1 MSDTTENQP
10 VHPEDGAVKE
20 SEVIRSKKENL
31 KALRAAGV
39 EPYKYGF
46 DRTGSVESIKLKY
59 ISIGEGVETA
69 ESESV
74 AGRLVSIREHGKTTF
89 ANVKDFT
96 GTIQLYIKKD
106 ILGEEK
112 YSLFKKYDI
121 GDIVGVT
128 GTLFKTKTGE
138 LTIKVT
144 ALELL
149 TKSLLPM
156 PEKFHGLKDKEIRY
170 RKRYLDLIAN
180 DDVKKT
186 FETRTR
192 IIKEIRNFL
201 DTKGFLEVETPMMH
215 PIPGGAKAKPFMT
228 HHNALDMQLF
238 MRIAPELYL
247 KRLIVGGFEKVYEI
261 NRNFRN
267 EGLSIKHNPEFTML
281 ELYEAYTDYKGVMQM
296 CEDVVVHLAD
306 VIIGAREIEYQ
317 GQKINLAPPWK
328 RISMI
333 DSIKEFA
340 GIDAKNMDDAGL
352 AGMLKAKGI
361 ELRAGISRGE
371 LITILFEEFVEA
383 KLIQP
388 VFITDFPVEVSPLS
402 KVNRTNPE
410 IVERFEPYIFGRE
423 IGNGFSE
430 LNDAEDQEARFKKQI
445 EMDTTGEVAKE
456 VDEDFV
462 EALKYGMPPTGG
474 LGIGIDR
481 IVMFLTNS
489 ASIRDVILFPHMR
502 HENIRHEAK

>member
-1 MSDTTENQP
+1 
-10 VHPEDGAVKE
+10 
-20 SEVIRSKKENL
+20 
-31 KALRAAGV
+31 
-39 EPYKYGF
+39 
-46 DRTGSVESIKLKY
+46 
-59 ISIGEGVETA
+59 
-69 ESESV
+69 
-74 AGRLVSIREHGKTTF
+74 
-89 ANVKDFT
+89 
-96 GTIQLYIKKD
+96 
-106 ILGEEK
+106 
-112 YSLFKKYDI
+112 
-121 GDIVGVT
+121 
-128 GTLFKTKTGE
+128 
-138 LTIKVT
+138 
-144 ALELL
+144 
-149 TKSLLPM
+149 
-156 PEKFHGLKDKEIRY
+156 
-170 RKRYLDLIAN
+170 
-180 DDVKKT
+180 
-186 FETRTR
+186 
-192 IIKEIRNFL
+192 
-201 DTKGFLEVETPMMH
+201 
-215 PIPGGAKAKPFMT
+215 
-228 HHNALDMQLF
+228 
-238 MRIAPELYL
+238 
-247 KRLIVGGFEKVYEI
+247 
-261 NRNFRN
+261 
-267 EGLSIKHNPEFTML
+267 ML